1 MRATLVTTSAAALAL
16 GLLALAVPS
25 AQAQGSSG
33 GSGDVRTSGSCS
45 ASTDWKLKAKPDNG
59 RIEVEFEVDSNVS
72 GQTWAVTLTDNGAR
86 VFAGTR
92 MTAGPSGS
100 FTVQRRI
107 ANRAGAD
114 SLVATAMNSATGETC
129 RGGLTLA

>member
-1 MRATLVTTSAAALAL
+1 MRTTLLTTSAAALAL

-25 AQAQGSSG
+25 AQAQGG
-33 GSGDVRTSGSCS
+33 GDVRTSGSCS

-59 RIEVEFEVDSNVS
+59 RIEVEFELDSNVS

-129 RGGLTLA
+129 RGGLKLP

>member
-1 MRATLVTTSAAALAL
+1 MRTTLLTTSAAALAL

-25 AQAQGSSG
+25 AQAQGG
-33 GSGDVRTSGSCS
+33 GDVRTSGSCS

-59 RIEVEFEVDSNVS
+59 RIEVEFELDSNVS

-100 FTVQRRI
+100 FTVHGRI

>member
-1 MRATLVTTSAAALAL
+1 MRTTLLTTSAAALAL

-25 AQAQGSSG
+25 AQAQGG
-33 GSGDVRTSGSCS
+33 GGDVRTSGSCS

-59 RIEVEFEVDSNVS
+59 RIEVEFELDSNVS